1 MTSQTILG
9 LDLASKVG
17 WAHSNG
23 NGGVIDLR
31 NKEKDWGQMAVKFHS
46 NLSFIIESDKPDRII
61 SELPPNRLLGAARMI
76 LLGLHWQARGIA
88 KSYGIPFSNVAVP
101 TLKKWATGSG
111 KADKKEMIRA
121 ACDLGWQQPI
131 DDNHADAI
139 LICKWGEECFK
150 ESKE

>member
-9 LDLASKVG
+9 LDLASKTG

-139 LICKWGEECFK
+139 LICKWGEECFE

>member
-9 LDLASKVG
+9 LDLASKTG